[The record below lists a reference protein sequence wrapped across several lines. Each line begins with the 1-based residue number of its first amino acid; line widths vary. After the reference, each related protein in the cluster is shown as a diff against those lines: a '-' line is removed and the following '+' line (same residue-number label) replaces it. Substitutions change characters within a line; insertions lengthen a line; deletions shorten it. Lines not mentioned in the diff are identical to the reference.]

1 VPSNISDRPTS
12 SPAAPATPARSQ
24 SIAPAAAPLPP
35 RATLVADVVHEL
47 TSWNPREWTR
57 ALRHWHRGSI
67 SLVHLDVLMV
77 LEDAGP
83 VSMGH
88 LAELLDV
95 SVASATG
102 IVGRM
107 ENRGLV
113 VRRHDEADRRVVVVD
128 RSSTG
133 EQIFRDIDAR
143 RREGLNKLLE
153 SLTDN
158 ELAGLLAGHRALHA
172 ARIAYIAQRMAD
184 DAPSTQSGTG
194 R

>member
-1 VPSNISDRPTS
+1 
-12 SPAAPATPARSQ
+12 
-24 SIAPAAAPLPP
+24 
-35 RATLVADVVHEL
+35 
-47 TSWNPREWTR
+47 
-57 ALRHWHRGSI
+57 
-67 SLVHLDVLMV
+67 MV

-83 VSMGH
+83 ISMGH

-113 VRRHDEADRRVVVVD
+113 VRRHGESDRRVVVVD
-128 RSSTG
+128 RSPAG

-153 SLTDN
+153 TLTDE
-158 ELAGLLAGHRALHA
+158 ELAALLTGHRALQA
-172 ARIAYIAQRMAD
+172 ARIAYIAQRKAEDEMQPEEAG
-184 DAPSTQSGTG
+184 PRG
-194 R
+194 

>member
-1 VPSNISDRPTS
+1 VTSNISPIDTTVPVTE
-12 SPAAPATPARSQ
+12 T
-24 SIAPAAAPLPP
+24 
-35 RATLVADVVHEL
+35 RATLTADVVGEL

-77 LEDAGP
+77 LEEAGQL
-83 VSMGH
+83 SMGR

-107 ENRGLV
+107 EKRGLV
-113 VRRHDEADRRVVVVD
+113 ERHHDDEDRRIVLVQ
-128 RSSTG
+128 RSPAG
-133 EQIFRDIDAR
+133 EQVFGDIDEHR
-143 RREGLNKLLE
+143 RTGL
-153 SLTDN
+153 TR
-158 ELAGLLAGHRALHA
+158 LLATMSDDELRALRTGHRALHA
-172 ARIAYIAQRMAD
+172 ARQAYVASEATRATAE
-184 DAPSTQSGTG
+184 APGAPRET